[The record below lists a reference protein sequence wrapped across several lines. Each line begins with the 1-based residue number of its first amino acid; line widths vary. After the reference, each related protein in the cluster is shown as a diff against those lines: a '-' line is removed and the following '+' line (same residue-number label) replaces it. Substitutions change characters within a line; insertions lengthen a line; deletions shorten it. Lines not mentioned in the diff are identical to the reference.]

1 MEVITSLK
9 PTVFGVDRM
18 GIRDFFRNRVNR
30 MAENMDVFKKDVF
43 ELEGVPAFREYY
55 TLYIFIWQAIYKG
68 YYKAWHEVPLKTIR
82 DPKGKYRTL
91 ATMNAGKMACSQ
103 MARYVWNERCSITAS
118 MKSAPDEDPLNDF
131 LQFVLRDNRFGTSFG
146 DLLEKAFALGGA
158 ALKEWVEVPKDENG
172 NDIGEG
178 KVRIGYTMASQ
189 FVPTAWDNSRVY
201 SGIFVSREARD
212 GYYYTVVEWHRLDGT
227 TYRVTNDL
235 YRMPIKG
242 TEPQN
247 ILGWWYP
254 LDKVYPLLSP
264 DTVIEDVQT
273 AFFQYI
279 RPFGAN
285 YADDNSPMGMSIYAP
300 ALNTLH
306 GLDIMFDS
314 LQREFVLGKKR
325 IIAPARAM
333 KVSAGVNGGKP
344 ERYFDADDEVWEALA
359 TDNPEDLKV
368 VDNSVDLRV
377 DQHITGIN
385 GDLAILCAQIGF
397 DPGTLSFDAIRGL
410 KTATE
415 VISENS
421 KTFGTVKAHE
431 NILKDALEQMVHA
444 IFDLAARYG
453 LTWQGKSIESLISG
467 GYSVSITFDD
477 SIIQDKNAEVNQGV
491 ALVGAGL
498 LSKKKFMTDT
508 LGYTPEEADAEL
520 AQISEEGKANTANV
534 MNLFGGM
541 A

>member
-1 MEVITSLK
+1 
-9 PTVFGVDRM
+9 M

-30 MAENMDVFKKDVF
+30 MAEGMDVFKKDVF

-55 TLYIFIWQAIYKG
+55 TLFIFVWQAIYKG
-68 YYKAWHEVPLKTIR
+68 FYRAWHEVNMKTIR
-82 DPKGKYRTL
+82 DPKGKKRML

-118 MKSAPDEDPLNDF
+118 MEGNDQDDDPLNAF
-131 LQFVLRDNRFGTSFG
+131 LQDVLKNNRFGTAFG
-146 DLLEKAFALGGA
+146 DLLEKSFALGGG
-158 ALKEWVEVPKDENG
+158 ALREWVEIPKDENG

-189 FVPTAWDNSRVY
+189 FVPTAWDNSKVT
-201 SGIFVSREARD
+201 SGIFISREAKD
-212 GYYYTVVEWHRLDGT
+212 GFYYTTVEWHRLIGT
-227 TYRVTNDL
+227 VYRVTNDL
-235 YRMPIKG
+235 YRMPIKDA
-242 TEPQN
+242 EPQN

-254 LDKVYPLLSP
+254 LNEIYPLLSP
-264 DTVIEDVQT
+264 DTTIYDVHD

-285 YADDNSPMGMSIYAP
+285 YADDNSPLGMSIYAP

-333 KVSAGVNGGKP
+333 KVSAGVNAGRP
-344 ERYFDADDEVWEALA
+344 DRYFDADDEVWEALA

-368 VDNSVDLRV
+368 YDNSVDLRV
-377 DQHITGIN
+377 EPHISGIN
-385 GDLAILCAQIGF
+385 ADLSILCSQIGF
-397 DPGTLSFDAIRGL
+397 DPGTLSFDATKGL

-431 NILKDALEQMVHA
+431 NIIRDSLKEMVDA
-444 IFDLAARYG
+444 IFDLAVRYG
-453 LTWQGKSIESLISG
+453 LTWEGKTIESLIAN
-467 GYSVSITFDD
+467 GYNVSVTFDD
-477 SIIQDKNAEVNQGV
+477 SIIQDKAAEVNQGV

-498 LSKKKFMTDT
+498 MSKKKFMMET
-508 LGYTPEEADAEL
+508 LGYTPEVADAEL
-520 AQISEEGKANTANV
+520 AQISEEGKANTTNV
-534 MNLFGGM
+534 MSLFGGM
-541 A
+541 T

>member
-1 MEVITSLK
+1 
-9 PTVFGVDRM
+9 
-18 GIRDFFRNRVNR
+18 
-30 MAENMDVFKKDVF
+30 MAEGMDVFKKDVF

-55 TLYIFIWQAIYKG
+55 TLFIFVWQAIFKG
-68 YYKAWHEVPLKTIR
+68 FYKAWHEVPLKTIR
-82 DPKGKYRTL
+82 DPKGKTRTL

-118 MKSAPDEDPLNDF
+118 MANAPKDDPLDGF
-131 LQFVLRDNRFGTSFG
+131 LQYVLKDNRFGSAFG
-146 DLLEKAFALGGA
+146 DLLEKSFALGGG

-172 NDIGEG
+172 NDLGEG

-189 FVPTAWDNSRVY
+189 FVPTAWDNSKVT

-212 GYYYTVVEWHRLDGT
+212 GYYYTVVEWHHWDGT
-227 TYRVTNDL
+227 TYRITNDL
-235 YRMPIKG
+235 YRQPIKG
-242 TEPQN
+242 SEPQN

-264 DTVIEDVQT
+264 DTTIKDVHQ

-285 YADDNSPMGMSIYAP
+285 YADDNSPLGMSIYAP

-325 IIAPARAM
+325 IIVPARSM
-333 KVSAGVNGGKP
+333 KVSAGVNGSRP
-344 ERYFDADDEVWEALA
+344 DRYFDADDEVWEALA
-359 TDNPEDLKV
+359 TDNPEDLKIY
-368 VDNSVDLRV
+368 DNSVDLRV

-385 GDLAILCAQIGF
+385 GDLSILCAQIGF
-397 DPGTLSFDAIRGL
+397 DPGTLSFDATKGL

-431 NILKDALEQMVHA
+431 NLLKDALVDMVHA
-444 IFDLAARYG
+444 IFDLAVRYG
-453 LTWQGKSIESLISG
+453 LTWEGKTVESLISG
-467 GYSVSITFDD
+467 GYDVSVQFDD
-477 SIIQDKNAEVNQGV
+477 SIIEDKNAEINRGV
-491 ALVGAGL
+491 SLVGAGL
-498 LSKKKFMTDT
+498 LSKKKFMTDL
-508 LGYTPEEADAEL
+508 LGYTPEDADKEL
-520 AQISEEGKANTANV
+520 TQISNEQRTNSV
-534 MNLFGGM
+534 VVDRIFGGM
-541 A
+541 E

>member
-1 MEVITSLK
+1 
-9 PTVFGVDRM
+9 M
-18 GIRDFFRNRVNR
+18 GIRDFLRNRVNR
-30 MAENMDVFKKDVF
+30 MAEGMDLFKKDVF

-55 TLYIFIWQAIYKG
+55 NLFIFVWQAIYKG
-68 YYKAWHEVPLKTIR
+68 FYRAWHEVNMKTIR
-82 DPKGKYRTL
+82 DPKGKKRML

-103 MARYVWNERCSITAS
+103 MARYVWNERCFITAS
-118 MKSAPDEDPLNDF
+118 MEGNDQDDDPLNAF
-131 LQFVLRDNRFGTSFG
+131 LQYVLKNNQFGTAFG
-146 DLLEKAFALGGA
+146 DLLEKSFALGGC

-172 NDIGEG
+172 NDLGEG

-189 FVPTAWDNSRVY
+189 FVPTAWDNSKVT

-212 GYYYTVVEWHRLDGT
+212 GYYYTVVEWHHWDGT
-227 TYRVTNDL
+227 TYRITNDL
-235 YRMPIKG
+235 YRQPIKG
-242 TEPQN
+242 SEPQN

-264 DTVIEDVQT
+264 DTTINDVKQ

-285 YADDNSPMGMSIYAP
+285 YADDNSPLGMSIYAP

-333 KVSAGVNGGKP
+333 KVSAGVNGGRP
-344 ERYFDADDEVWEALA
+344 DRFFDADDEVWEALA

-368 VDNSVDLRV
+368 YDNSVDLRV
-377 DQHITGIN
+377 EPHISGIN
-385 GDLAILCAQIGF
+385 ADLSILCSQIGF
-397 DPGTLSFDAIRGL
+397 DPGTLSFDATKGL

-431 NILKDALEQMVHA
+431 NIIRDSLKEMVDA
-444 IFDLAARYG
+444 IFDLAVRYG
-453 LTWQGKSIESLISG
+453 LTWEGKTIESLIAN
-467 GYSVSITFDD
+467 GYNVSVTFDD
-477 SIIQDKNAEVNQGV
+477 SIIQDKAAEVNQGV

-498 LSKKKFMTDT
+498 MSKRKFMMDT
-508 LGYTPEEADAEL
+508 LGYTPEDADAEL
-520 AQISEEGKANTANV
+520 AQISEEGKANTTNV
-534 MNLFGGM
+534 MSLFGGM
-541 A
+541 T